1 MVLEITK
8 EMVSHGRTK
17 VLEEI
22 WYVGRML
29 FALDRLDGVV
39 KVKLVNVLTQLLAGD
54 NFRENFR
61 RIHGPS
67 ALIS

>member
-1 MVLEITK
+1 MVIEITK
-8 EMVSHGRTK
+8 EMVNAGRTK

-39 KVKLVNVLTQLLAGD
+39 KVKLVNLITLLLAC
-54 NFRENFR
+54 
-61 RIHGPS
+61 
-67 ALIS
+67 